1 LILELYKGLSIAFW
15 ILGTFILTFRVVSAF
30 SRKYLVLQR
39 LRILQRNHGII
50 HSFSLYQLAWMQKF
64 KETVALAGISLSPSM
79 IFSLSFIGFCTAFF
93 SAEGIMRWMQMHF
106 AIGIDV
112 NIHPNLLVFNL
123 VFALLMASLP
133 FFDVFFKLQR
143 KRQQLALCMIS
154 AVQNFIGIYNDKHT
168 LAELI
173 SKASRTMP
181 TEIKGEWDFLELA
194 IRSRSMKEALYTFA
208 RRIDN
213 AWAEDWADIMLVKGE
228 FGNDIIHSLHK
239 LVREMQTAK
248 SNEEKRQAVISI
260 YRIGTTLMV
269 FAAIFIIGFNIYADG
284 NNYKYYFLEPNGKTL
299 ITTSFLILFGS
310 LVTVVLS
317 GRKRI

>member
-1 LILELYKGLSIAFW
+1 MTGFYKGLSLGFW
-15 ILGTFILTFRVVSAF
+15 ILGSGVIIVSFVQAF
-30 SRKYLVLQR
+30 NRKFVFMHR
-39 LRILQRNHGII
+39 MRILQRNHGII
-50 HSFSLYQLAWMQKF
+50 HSFSIYQLAWLHKF
-64 KETVALAGISLSPSM
+64 KETVAIAGIPLSPNF
-79 IFSLSFIGFCTAFF
+79 IFSLAFIGFCTAFF
-93 SAEGIMRWMQMHF
+93 SAEGVINWLQMHF
-106 AIGIDV
+106 AVGIDS
-112 NIHPNLLVFNL
+112 NIHLNLLVFNG
-123 VFALLMASLP
+123 VFALLIGSMP
-133 FFDVFFKLQR
+133 FFYVFFKLQR

-173 SKASRTMP
+173 TKASRTMP
-181 TEIKGEWDFLELA
+181 QEIKGEWDVLELA

-208 RRIDN
+208 RRVDN

-228 FGNDIIHSLHK
+228 FGNEIIHSLHK

-269 FAAIFIIGFNIYADG
+269 FAAFFIIAFNIYADG
-284 NNYKYYFLEPNGKTL
+284 NNYKYYFLEAKGKTI
-299 ITTSFLILFGS
+299 ITASLLILFGS
-310 LVTVVLS
+310 MIAVILS

>member
-1 LILELYKGLSIAFW
+1 MLEFYKGLSLGFW
-15 ILGTFILTFRVVSAF
+15 ILGTVFITVSLVRAF
-30 SRKYLVLQR
+30 NRKFVSMQR
-39 LRILQRNHGII
+39 IRILQRNHGMIR
-50 HSFSLYQLAWMQKF
+50 SFSLYQFNWLQKF
-64 KETVALAGISLSPSM
+64 KETVAIAGIPLSPTSL
-79 IFSLSFIGFCTAFF
+79 FSLSMIGVCTAFF
-93 SAEGIMRWMQMHF
+93 SAEGIVRWLQMHF
-106 AIGIDV
+106 AVGIDM
-112 NIHPNLLVFNL
+112 NMHPNLLVFNS
-123 VFALLMASLP
+123 VFALLIGSLP
-133 FFDVFFKLQR
+133 FFYVFFKLQR
-143 KRQQLALCMIS
+143 KRQQLALCMIP

-168 LAELI
+168 LADLI
-173 SKASRTMP
+173 TKASRTMP
-181 TEIKGEWDFLELA
+181 VEIKGEWDFLELA

-228 FGNDIIHSLHK
+228 FGNEIIHSLHK

-284 NNYKYYFLEPNGKTL
+284 NNYKYYFLETKGKA
-299 ITTSFLILFGS
+299 IMTTSFLILFGS
-310 LVTVVLS
+310 LITVVLS

>member
-1 LILELYKGLSIAFW
+1 MILEIYKGLSIAFW
-15 ILGTFILTFRVVSAF
+15 LLGTMIITLSLVQAF
-30 SRKYLVLQR
+30 NRKFVMLQR
-39 LRILQRNHGII
+39 IRVLQRNHGII
-50 HSFSLYQLAWMQKF
+50 HSFSLYQLAWMKKF
-64 KETVALAGISLSPSM
+64 KETIVLAGVPLSPSM
-79 IFSLSFIGFCTAFF
+79 LFSLSLIGFCTAFF
-93 SAEGIMRWMQMHF
+93 SAEGIVRWLQVRF
-106 AIGIDV
+106 AVGIDV
-112 NIHPNLLVFNL
+112 NSHPHLLIFNL

-133 FFDVFFKLQR
+133 FFYVFFKLQR

-154 AVQNFIGIYNDKHT
+154 AVQNFIGIYNDKIT

-173 SKASRTMP
+173 TKASRTMP
-181 TEIKGEWDFLELA
+181 PEIKDEWDFLELA

-228 FGNDIIHSLHK
+228 FGNEIIQSLHK

-269 FAAIFIIGFNIYADG
+269 FAAVFIIGFNIYADG
-284 NNYKYYFLEPNGKTL
+284 NNYKYYFLETKGKAL
-299 ITTSFLILFGS
+299 ITMSFLILFGS
-310 LVTVVLS
+310 LVMVVLS

>member
-1 LILELYKGLSIAFW
+1 MLEIYKGLSIAFW
-15 ILGTFILTFRVVSAF
+15 LLGTIFITMSLVRMFN
-30 SRKYLVLQR
+30 RKFTSLQR
-39 LRILQRNHGII
+39 IRILQRNHGII

-64 KETVALAGISLSPSM
+64 RETVVIAGISLSPAAL
-79 IFSLSFIGFCTAFF
+79 FSLSLIGFCTAFF
-93 SAEGIMRWMQMHF
+93 SAEGIVRWLQMRF
-106 AIGIDV
+106 AVGMDA
-112 NIHPNLLVFNL
+112 NIHPNLLVFNS
-123 VFALLMASLP
+123 VFALLIASLP
-133 FFDVFFKLQR
+133 FFYVFFKLQR
-143 KRQQLALCMIS
+143 KRQQLSLCMIS
-154 AVQNFIGIYNDKHT
+154 AVQNFIGVYNDKHT

-173 SKASRTMP
+173 TKASRTMP
-181 TEIKGEWDFLELA
+181 HEIKGEWDFLELA

-208 RRIDN
+208 RRTDN

-228 FGNDIIHSLHK
+228 FGNEIIHSLHK

-269 FAAIFIIGFNIYADG
+269 FAAIFMIGFNIYADG
-284 NNYKYYFLEPNGKTL
+284 NNYRYYFLEAKGKAI

>member
-1 LILELYKGLSIAFW
+1 MSEFYRGLSLALW
-15 ILGTFILTFRVVSAF
+15 ILGSVVITVSLVKAIARKFITM
-30 SRKYLVLQR
+30 QR
-39 LRILQRNHGII
+39 MRILNRNHGII
-50 HSFSLYQLAWMQKF
+50 HSFSLYQLAWLHKF
-64 KETVALAGISLSPSM
+64 KETVAIAGIPFTPNF
-79 IFSLSFIGFCTAFF
+79 IFSLAFIGFCTAFF
-93 SAEGIMRWMQMHF
+93 SAEGVVNWLQMHF
-106 AIGIDV
+106 AVGIDSS
-112 NIHPNLLVFNL
+112 IRPNLLVFNS
-123 VFALLMASLP
+123 VFALVIGSLP
-133 FFDVFFKLQR
+133 FFYVFFKLQR
-143 KRQQLALCMIS
+143 KRQQLALCLIS

-173 SKASRTMP
+173 TKASRTMP
-181 TEIKGEWDFLELA
+181 QEIKAEWNLLELA

-228 FGNDIIHSLHK
+228 FGNEIIQSLHK

-269 FAAIFIIGFNIYADG
+269 FAAFFIIAFNIYADG
-284 NNYKYYFLEPNGKTL
+284 NNYKYYFLEAKGKA
-299 ITTSFLILFGS
+299 IMTTSLLILFAS
-310 LVTVVLS
+310 LIAVVLS

>member
-1 LILELYKGLSIAFW
+1 VDW
-15 ILGTFILTFRVVSAF
+15 
-30 SRKYLVLQR
+30 LQ
-39 LRILQRNHGII
+39 I
-50 HSFSLYQLAWMQKF
+50 KF
-64 KETVALAGISLSPSM
+64 AV
-79 IFSLSFIGFCTAFF
+79 
-93 SAEGIMRWMQMHF
+93 
-106 AIGIDV
+106 GIDQS
-112 NIHPNLLVFNL
+112 IHPNLLFFDG
-123 VFALLMASLP
+123 VFALLIGSLP
-133 FFDVFFKLQR
+133 FFYVFFKLQH

-181 TEIKGEWDFLELA
+181 QEIKGEWDFLEMA

-228 FGNDIIHSLHK
+228 YGNEIINSLHK

-248 SNEEKRQAVISI
+248 SNEEKRQAIISI

-269 FAAIFIIGFNIYADG
+269 AAAFLIIGFNIYADG
-284 NNYKYYFLEPNGKTL
+284 NNYKYYFLEAKGKTI
-299 ITTSFLILFGS
+299 ITASLLILFGS
-310 LVTVVLS
+310 LFAVVLS

>member
-1 LILELYKGLSIAFW
+1 MQEFYKGLSIAFW
-15 ILGTFILTFRVVSAF
+15 LLGTVFITMSLVRLFNRKFVSMQRMRV
-30 SRKYLVLQR
+30 
-39 LRILQRNHGII
+39 LQRNHGFIR
-50 HSFSLYQLAWMQKF
+50 SFSLYQLVWLQKF
-64 KETVALAGISLSPSM
+64 KETVAIAGISLSPASL
-79 IFSLSFIGFCTAFF
+79 FSLSFIGFCTAFF
-93 SAEGIMRWMQMHF
+93 SAEGIVRWLQIRF
-106 AIGIDV
+106 AVGIDA
-112 NIHPNLLVFNL
+112 NMHPNLWVFNS
-123 VFALLMASLP
+123 VFALLIGSLP
-133 FFDVFFKLQR
+133 FFYVFFKLQR

-168 LAELI
+168 LADLI
-173 SKASRTMP
+173 TKASRTMP
-181 TEIKGEWDFLELA
+181 QEIKGEWNLLELA

-228 FGNDIIHSLHK
+228 FGSEIIHSLHK

-260 YRIGTTLMV
+260 YRIGTTFMV

-284 NNYKYYFLEPNGKTL
+284 NNYKYYFLETKGKA
-299 ITTSFLILFGS
+299 IMTTSFLILFGS
-310 LVTVVLS
+310 LVTVVFS